1 MKPELWPPEIAA
13 SQRQRIGASTQF
25 HAEHSDRILM
35 SSGSL
40 RHRSIL
46 LRGVR
51 RVRSTFSATILLA
64 TALALA
70 LLDAAAYTGSSID
83 EWEDCENLPPL
94 LNPHD
99 TLATMHSQSCASP
112 RHQSD

>member
-1 MKPELWPPEIAA
+1 MKPKLWPPEIVA
-13 SQRQRIGASTQF
+13 SQRQRIGASTEF
-25 HAEHSDRILM
+25 HAEHGDRISM

-51 RVRSTFSATILLA
+51 RIRSAFSATILLT

-83 EWEDCENLPPL
+83 EWEDCKIC
-94 LNPHD
+94 
-99 TLATMHSQSCASP
+99 HSCQILTIP
-112 RHQSD
+112 